1 MWQKICFFRCYGSW
15 KGIPYDYVKFII
27 MKIIRISI
35 PNTCGIK
42 GDCYD
47 RFMIRVAEMRQSC
60 SIIAQVC
67 DRIKDG
73 FITVPCKI
81 C

>member
-1 MWQKICFFRCYGSW
+1 
-15 KGIPYDYVKFII
+15 

-35 PNTCGIK
+35 SNTCGIK

>member
-1 MWQKICFFRCYGSW
+1 
-15 KGIPYDYVKFII
+15 

-47 RFMIRVAEMRQSC
+47 RFMIRIAEMRESC

-67 DRIKDG
+67 ERIKDG

>member
-1 MWQKICFFRCYGSW
+1 
-15 KGIPYDYVKFII
+15 

-35 PNTCGIK
+35 SNPCWIK

-47 RFMIRVAEMRQSC
+47 RFMIRIAEMRQSC
-60 SIIAQVC
+60 SIIAQAC

-73 FITVPCKI
+73 FITVPC
-81 C
+81 